1 MLLTGRMLLQSLLT
15 LTVYRYNSIS
25 QGEQREILREVHV
38 RVDYKG
44 MLGMSEV
51 RDGAW
56 ILRMHQKME
65 KLSL

>member
-15 LTVYRYNSIS
+15 LTVYRYSSIS

-44 MLGMSEV
+44 MFGMSEV
-51 RDGAW
+51 RDGTW

>member
-15 LTVYRYNSIS
+15 LTVYRYSSIS

-51 RDGAW
+51 RDGTW